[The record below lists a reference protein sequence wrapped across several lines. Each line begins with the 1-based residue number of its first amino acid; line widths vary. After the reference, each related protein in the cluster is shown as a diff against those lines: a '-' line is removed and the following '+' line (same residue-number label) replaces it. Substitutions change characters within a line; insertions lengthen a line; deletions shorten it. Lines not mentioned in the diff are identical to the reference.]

1 MTVGGAWRGVRD
13 LFRRAGIDTAELDA
27 RIFAEVAFGMDRLTL
42 VNRERDSATQQ
53 QLKALEQLAQRRL
66 KGEPVARIIGERG
79 FWGLAFKLNDATL
92 VPRPETE
99 MLVQR
104 GLEIV
109 GQLEHP
115 KVLDLGTGTGCIPIA
130 LLTELSGLSA
140 VAVDIS
146 KEALDMARFNAGR
159 HVVFDRFETRQGS
172 WFDPIEPGERFDL
185 IVSNPPYIE
194 SAAIETL
201 MVEVRD
207 HDPRLA
213 LDGGPDGLRPYRAI
227 ARDAA
232 AHLTP
237 EGVVLLE
244 IGTGQGAAVTDI
256 FAESGFNR
264 VAVERDLSGH
274 ERMVVARIEPAP

>member
-1 MTVGGAWRGVRD
+1 
-13 LFRRAGIDTAELDA
+13 
-27 RIFAEVAFGMDRLTL
+27 MDRLTL
-42 VNRERDSATQQ
+42 VNRERHPTTPL
-53 QLKALEQLAQRRL
+53 QLKALEKLAQRRL
-66 KGEPVARIIGERG
+66 KGEPVARIIGEKE
-79 FWGLAFKLNDATL
+79 FWGLSFKLNDATL

-104 GLEIV
+104 GLEVV
-109 GQLEHP
+109 GPLDHP
-115 KVLDLGTGTGCIPIA
+115 KILDLGTGTGCIPIA
-130 LLTELSGLSA
+130 MLTEFSDLSA
-140 VAVDIS
+140 VAVDLS
-146 KEALDMARFNAGR
+146 REALDMARFNAGR
-159 HVVFDRFETRQGS
+159 HGVIERFETRQGS

-194 SAAIETL
+194 SGTIETL

-232 AHLTP
+232 QHLRP

-244 IGTGQGAAVTDI
+244 IGTGQGADVTDI
-256 FAESGFNR
+256 FAEAGFHSI
-264 VAVERDLSGH
+264 AVEHDLGGH
-274 ERMVVARIEPAP
+274 ERMIVAHIAPPP

>member
-1 MTVGGAWRGVRD
+1 MGGAWRGVRD

-42 VNRERDSATQQ
+42 VNRERDLATPQ
-53 QLKALEQLAQRRL
+53 QLKALERLAQRRL

-109 GQLEHP
+109 GPLDHP
-115 KVLDLGTGTGCIPIA
+115 RILDLGTGSGCIPVA
-130 LLTELSGLSA
+130 LLTEVPDMTA
-140 VAVDIS
+140 VAVDLS

-172 WFDPIEPGERFDL
+172 WFDPIAPGERFDL

-244 IGTGQGAAVTDI
+244 IGTGQGAAVIDI
-256 FAESGFNR
+256 FAEAGFNR
-264 VAVERDLSGH
+264 VSVERDLGGH
-274 ERMVVARIEPAP
+274 ERMVTARIEPAS

>member
-1 MTVGGAWRGVRD
+1 MGAAWRGVRD

-27 RIFAEVAFGMDRLTL
+27 RIFAEAAFGMDRLTL
-42 VNRERDSATQQ
+42 VNRERDAATPA
-53 QLKALEQLAQRRL
+53 QLKALEALAKRRL
-66 KGEPVARIIGERG
+66 KGEPVSRIIGEKE
-79 FWGLAFKLNDATL
+79 FWGLSFKLNDATL

-109 GQLEHP
+109 GPLDHP
-115 KVLDLGTGTGCIPIA
+115 KILDLGTGTGCIPIA
-130 LLTELSGLSA
+130 LLTEFSDMSA
-140 VAVDIS
+140 LAVDLS
-146 KEALDMARFNAGR
+146 KEALDMARFNAQR
-159 HVVFDRFETRQGS
+159 HEVIDRFVTRQGS
-172 WFDPIEPGERFDL
+172 WFDPIEAGERFDL

-237 EGVVLLE
+237 EGMVLLE
-244 IGTGQGAAVTDI
+244 IGTGQGSDVTDI
-256 FAESGFNR
+256 FAEAGFNR
-264 VAVERDLSGH
+264 IEVEYDLAGH
-274 ERMVVARIEPAP
+274 ERMVVAHIEPAS